1 MHKRN
6 QYSYNVSEPSTKTPY
21 IISIE
26 RRNRAK
32 LMPPN
37 VVVYLDNNLLLCS
50 DVVQF
55 SHWICI
61 QYYHQPQDV
70 LERSQLPSGIFVPQ
84 SIYNN
89 TTVCLQCG
97 RVWWWPEPCLV
108 VTPHCEK
115 LFWIR
120 PQTPRTT
127 TYSVTRQPMGHTRGT
142 NSCRTKSSVAYVIST
157 IYMLSLCLHI
167 QYSLKDSE
175 NIETTGMVLKC
186 ALEVP
191 RIFYRSVHIK
201 ILYSSKIYIIL
212 SYLIFLLK
220 TVVESKLRSK
230 YRQLL
235 VPSTAMQLL

>member
-26 RRNRAK
+26 RRNRTK

-84 SIYNN
+84 TIYNN
-89 TTVCLQCG
+89 TTA
-97 RVWWWPEPCLV
+97 WPMVMMTWAVFGCD
-108 VTPHCEK
+108 T
-115 LFWIR
+115 
-120 PQTPRTT
+120 
-127 TYSVTRQPMGHTRGT
+127 
-142 NSCRTKSSVAYVIST
+142 
-157 IYMLSLCLHI
+157 SLW
-167 QYSLKDSE
+167 K
-175 NIETTGMVLKC
+175 
-186 ALEVP
+186 
-191 RIFYRSVHIK
+191 
-201 ILYSSKIYIIL
+201 IIL
-212 SYLIFLLK
+212 NQTTNTEDNNLQRHTSANGPYTGDKQLQNKVFCCLCYIYDLYVVFMPPYSIFTQRFREYWNYGNGIKMCTGGTSYILQECSYKDIIQLQDLHNIIIFDLSIENCSGVKTLL
-220 TVVESKLRSK
+220 
-230 YRQLL
+230 
-235 VPSTAMQLL
+235 